1 MKNVKW
7 INGIAVGLPLLF
19 LVLSIFNEGYLL
31 FVVLILL
38 VTGLTQLLVA
48 LYLLIEEVEVK
59 RIRAYYLMVAL
70 YFIIFYFSESINMFN
85 GYYLTLS
92 SIPAAYLSYIIHKK

>member
-7 INGIAVGLPLLF
+7 INGIAVGLPLFF
-19 LVLSIFNEGYLL
+19 LLLSIFNEGFLL

-38 VTGLTQLLVA
+38 GTGLTQLLVA

-59 RIRAYYLMVAL
+59 RVRKYYLMVAL
-70 YFIIFYFSESINMFN
+70 YFIIFYFSESFSMLHGF
-85 GYYLTLS
+85 YLAFS
-92 SIPAAYLSYIIHKK
+92 AVPAAYLSYIIYKN